1 LTSEGASEADERQTA
16 SFINIGERTNVTGS
30 ARFRKLIA
38 ADDYD
43 AAVEVARQQ
52 VNSGA
57 QILDVNMDEG
67 LLDSE
72 AAMVRFLRLI
82 GAEPD
87 IARVPVMI
95 DSSKWSVIEAGL
107 KQLPGKAIVN
117 SISMK
122 EGTAPFLEQARTVK
136 RYGAAVVVMA
146 FDEEGQAETAE
157 RKFAICERAYRL
169 LVDVVG
175 FPPEDIIFDPNVF
188 AVATGIEEHND
199 YANAFI
205 EATRLIKEGLPYAHV
220 SGGVSNVSFSFRGN
234 NALREAMHAAFLYHA
249 IRAGLD
255 MAIVNAGALP
265 VYEQIPTDLLGRI
278 EDVLLNRR
286 DDATDRLLEVADQYA
301 GTRQAAQQQD
311 LNWREQPP
319 RERITHAMING
330 IDEYIVDDVEE
341 IRSTLDHPLEV
352 IEGPLMD
359 GMSVVGDLFG
369 TGKMFL
375 PQVVKSARVMKKAV
389 AHLIPFIEAEKERTG
404 ESKSNGKIVLATVKG
419 DVHDIGKN
427 IVGVVLQCNN
437 YDVIDLGVMVPTAKI
452 LETARNERV
461 DIIGLSGLITPS
473 LEEMVVFAG
482 ELQRADLNLPLL
494 IGGATTSLIH
504 TAVRIE
510 PEYDGPVVYVQ
521 DASRAVGVMSQLLSK
536 TVRNTFVDSV
546 RAEYKET
553 RERYLARRETVVR
566 HSINRARELKAKID
580 WAEYEPPQPV
590 TLGGMVFDNYPLDEL
605 VERIDWK
612 PFFQTWELSGSFPQI
627 LNDPTVGESAR
638 EVYEDAQQM
647 LAQLVE
653 ERWLQ
658 ARAVV
663 GFWPANS
670 EGDDIKLYS
679 DESRETVRATAHTLR
694 QQTNSE
700 HDREN
705 FALADFIA
713 PRDSGVSDYLGGFA
727 VTAGIGLEQRVMQ
740 FHAEHD
746 DYQAIML
753 KALADRLAEALA
765 ERMHERVRRE
775 LWGYSADETL
785 DNAALIAE
793 QYRGI
798 RPAPGYPACPDHT
811 EKQTLFDLLD
821 AEANTSITLTE
832 SFAMY
837 PGASVSG
844 WYFSHPESRYF
855 GVGRIERDQI
865 EDYAR
870 RKEWT
875 VEEAERW
882 LAPNLNYEPRKTT
895 G

>member
-1 LTSEGASEADERQTA
+1 
-16 SFINIGERTNVTGS
+16 
-30 ARFRKLIA
+30 
-38 ADDYD
+38 
-43 AAVEVARQQ
+43 
-52 VNSGA
+52 
-57 QILDVNMDEG
+57 
-67 LLDSE
+67 
-72 AAMVRFLRLI
+72 
-82 GAEPD
+82 
-87 IARVPVMI
+87 
-95 DSSKWSVIEAGL
+95 
-107 KQLPGKAIVN
+107 
-117 SISMK
+117 
-122 EGTAPFLEQARTVK
+122 
-136 RYGAAVVVMA
+136 
-146 FDEEGQAETAE
+146 
-157 RKFAICERAYRL
+157 
-169 LVDVVG
+169 
-175 FPPEDIIFDPNVF
+175 
-188 AVATGIEEHND
+188 
-199 YANAFI
+199 
-205 EATRLIKEGLPYAHV
+205 
-220 SGGVSNVSFSFRGN
+220 
-234 NALREAMHAAFLYHA
+234 
-249 IRAGLD
+249 
-255 MAIVNAGALP
+255 
-265 VYEQIPTDLLGRI
+265 
-278 EDVLLNRR
+278 
-286 DDATDRLLEVADQYA
+286 
-301 GTRQAAQQQD
+301 
-311 LNWREQPP
+311 
-319 RERITHAMING
+319 
-330 IDEYIVDDVEE
+330 
-341 IRSTLDHPLEV
+341 
-352 IEGPLMD
+352 
-359 GMSVVGDLFG
+359 
-369 TGKMFL
+369 
-375 PQVVKSARVMKKAV
+375 
-389 AHLIPFIEAEKERTG
+389 
-404 ESKSNGKIVLATVKG
+404 
-419 DVHDIGKN
+419 
-427 IVGVVLQCNN
+427 
-437 YDVIDLGVMVPTAKI
+437 
-452 LETARNERV
+452 
-461 DIIGLSGLITPS
+461 
-473 LEEMVVFAG
+473 
-482 ELQRADLNLPLL
+482 
-494 IGGATTSLIH
+494 
-504 TAVRIE
+504 
-510 PEYDGPVVYVQ
+510 
-521 DASRAVGVMSQLLSK
+521 
-536 TVRNTFVDSV
+536 
-546 RAEYKET
+546 
-553 RERYLARRETVVR
+553 
-566 HSINRARELKAKID
+566 
-580 WAEYEPPQPV
+580 
-590 TLGGMVFDNYPLDEL
+590 

-832 SFAMY
+832 SFAMH

-844 WYFSHPESRYF
+844 WYFSHQKARYF

-865 EDYAR
+865 EDYAQ
-870 RKEWT
+870 RKGWT

-882 LAPNLNYEPRKTT
+882 LAPNLNYEPQKTAR
-895 G
+895 